1 MDETEEILEG
11 KTISMAQNIGVEMTQ
26 DDISVVHRL
35 GKPSGEDGGR
45 PRPVIVKF
53 TRRKKR
59 NELLK
64 NKNKLKL
71 DRDKKIY
78 INEDLTPMRAAMFR
92 LLKEHEK
99 VKTVT
104 TRDCKMIVRTHEK
117 PDEPVTIET
126 PEHLLKIGI
135 RDLDWKRLK
144 LDEFILNFEEE

>member
-1 MDETEEILEG
+1 
-11 KTISMAQNIGVEMTQ
+11 
-26 DDISVVHRL
+26 
-35 GKPSGEDGGR
+35 
-45 PRPVIVKF
+45 
-53 TRRKKR
+53 
-59 NELLK
+59 
-64 NKNKLKL
+64 
-71 DRDKKIY
+71 
-78 INEDLTPMRAAMFR
+78 MFR